1 MRPSHLPHASPA
13 LVTQKAAQRLP
24 RLALLLFCAAYLL
37 PGLLGRDPWK
47 NEDIAAFG
55 QMWSLALGQA
65 SWLDPHVGGVHPTQG
80 GILPYWIGGAAISV
94 LSPWVDPALAARLP
108 FAMLLAGVFALTWY
122 ATYHLARTEAAQPVP
137 LAFGGEAR
145 PQDYARA
152 VADGAL
158 LALIA
163 SLGLLQL
170 GHETTP
176 ELVQLTGAALL
187 LFGMAAAQQRPTA
200 AIAATTLALP
210 VLAGSGSP
218 TVALLLGVAAG
229 IVCLR
234 SRHAEVRSHLKWVLL
249 GMVLATALVI
259 GLIALGL
266 PGWSVRGGR
275 EWRPAAI
282 VQLLTWFTW
291 PVLPL
296 AALTL
301 WHWRRQIGRRHIAMP
316 LLIALVGMASCVF
329 MGGNDRALLI
339 TLPALAALAAF
350 ALPTLQRSLGAAL
363 DWFSVFF
370 FTVCAAL
377 IWLAYVAIQT
387 GQPERTAANVLKL
400 VPGASIVFSPLALGV
415 ALLGSVVWLWLVR
428 WRTARRTHALWK
440 SLVLPAGG
448 VALCWLLTMTLLL
461 PLLDQAR
468 SYRQLMARISPYM
481 PRSELVCAPDA
492 PVGLL
497 TAMEYYGGYRVD
509 GLASDPLTM
518 RKQGCGSVVVRIQ
531 AKGQAPVLPGW
542 RKVAQ
547 YNQRTKNSELVV
559 VYRRSRAEAALQ
571 LQRDTFDELDAVAAG
586 PLDVVD

>member
-65 SWLDPHVGGVHPTQG
+65 SWFD
-80 GILPYWIGGAAISV
+80 GAAISA

-108 FAMLLAGVFALTWY
+108 FALLLAAVFALTWY

-187 LFGMAAAQQRPTA
+187 LFGMAAAQQRSPTT
-200 AIAATTLALP
+200 IAATTLALP

-218 TVALLLGVAAG
+218 TVALLLGCAAS

-234 SRHAEVRSHLKWVLL
+234 SSHAEVRGHIKWVLL
-249 GMVLATALVI
+249 GMALATALVI

-282 VQLLTWFTW
+282 LQLLTWFTW

-301 WHWRRQIGRRHIAMP
+301 WHW
-316 LLIALVGMASCVF
+316 
-329 MGGNDRALLI
+329 
-339 TLPALAALAAF
+339 
-350 ALPTLQRSLGAAL
+350 
-363 DWFSVFF
+363 
-370 FTVCAAL
+370 
-377 IWLAYVAIQT
+377 
-387 GQPERTAANVLKL
+387 
-400 VPGASIVFSPLALGV
+400 
-415 ALLGSVVWLWLVR
+415 
-428 WRTARRTHALWK
+428 
-440 SLVLPAGG
+440 
-448 VALCWLLTMTLLL
+448 
-461 PLLDQAR
+461 
-468 SYRQLMARISPYM
+468 
-481 PRSELVCAPDA
+481 
-492 PVGLL
+492 
-497 TAMEYYGGYRVD
+497 
-509 GLASDPLTM
+509 
-518 RKQGCGSVVVRIQ
+518 
-531 AKGQAPVLPGW
+531 
-542 RKVAQ
+542 
-547 YNQRTKNSELVV
+547 
-559 VYRRSRAEAALQ
+559 
-571 LQRDTFDELDAVAAG
+571 
-586 PLDVVD
+586 

>member
-65 SWLDPHVGGVHPTQG
+65 SWFDPHVGGVQPTQG
-80 GILPYWIGGAAISV
+80 GILPYWIGGAAIAA

-108 FAMLLAGVFALTWY
+108 FALLLAAVFALTWY

-187 LFGMAAAQQRPTA
+187 LFGMAAAPQRPTA

-218 TVALLLGVAAG
+218 TVALLLGVAAS

-234 SRHAEVRSHLKWVLL
+234 SQHADVRAHLKWVLL

-259 GLIALGL
+259 GLITLGL

-275 EWRPAAI
+275 EWRPAAV

-316 LLIALVGMASCVF
+316 LLIALVGTASCVF

-370 FTVCAAL
+370 FTVCAGL

-387 GQPERTAANVLKL
+387 GQPERTAVNVLKL
-400 VPGASIVFSPLALGV
+400 VPGAVIAFSPLALAV
-415 ALLGSVVWLWLVR
+415 ALLGTALWLWLVR

-468 SYRQLMARISPYM
+468 SYRQLMTRIAPYM
-481 PRSELVCAPDA
+481 PRSELVCAPGA

-509 GLASDPLTM
+509 GLASDPLSM
-518 RKQGCGSVVVRIQ
+518 RKQGCASVVVRIQ
-531 AKGQAPVLPGW
+531 PRGQAPVLPGW

-559 VYRRSRAEAALQ
+559 VYRRNGSTAAQ
-571 LQRDTFDELDAVAAG
+571 KVQREVFVEIDEVAAG
-586 PLDVVD
+586 PINNLD